1 LTGDSDRLACSEVLA
16 GCQAFSRLPL
26 SVRDLLSAFMFRQP
40 FQTGEVLMRQGEQGT
55 NLMVIGGGSAQV
67 VLRLPDG
74 SVRRLE
80 IVSRG
85 DIVGEMAL
93 LTRDPR
99 NADVVAL
106 EAGEAFVLSADL
118 FEVLTSRHPDISVV
132 LTDLLTERLGRQQI
146 DALGQKVLHG
156 YRVEECIGRG
166 GMATVYRA
174 VHEESGERV
183 ALKMMH
189 HRLVYDPDALARFQ
203 READIAES
211 LAHKNI
217 VAVYGR
223 FSDYKT
229 YFMVM
234 EFCDGPTLGRVI
246 REWGGLEEDA
256 VRAVI
261 GQLAQALTYLHDRDL
276 AHRDLKPSNVLLTRE
291 GRVKLAD
298 FGLARPVYA
307 RKLTL
312 RGVAVGTPAY
322 MAPEQIAGRSV
333 DSSVDIYALGCL
345 AYELLTGAGWR
356 RLQAG
361 RSRSTRTSSAP
372 ASRDRR
378 ARPKACSPR
387 AIGRTASLEKN
398 ELLRFARRFVV
409 DAQLRVVDPASES
422 TPGVIQPAPLHLVHA
437 DIQIDPTQELHHA
450 TAAYVVHDEL
460 RAAGSAQIEAHNRR
474 RVEWV
479 RHR

>member
-345 AYELLTGAGWR
+345 AYELLTGAPMFDEEELTALIYKKMKWE
-356 RLQAG
+356 L
-361 RSRSTRTSSAP
+361 P
-372 ASRDRR
+372 
-378 ARPKACSPR
+378 PR
-387 AIGRTASLEKN
+387 AEILEGLSEELYDVLRMSLSSRPEERRIRLAEIASW
-398 ELLRFARRFVV
+398 AQPVDTDVV
-409 DAQLRVVDPASES
+409 GPGIEGSEGS
-422 TPGVIQPAPLHLVHA
+422 TQSLQPPGHWPDSV
-437 DIQIDPTQELHHA
+437 T
-450 TAAYVVHDEL
+450 
-460 RAAGSAQIEAHNRR
+460 
-474 RVEWV
+474 
-479 RHR
+479 

>member
-1 LTGDSDRLACSEVLA
+1 MSGETDRLACSDVLA

-26 SVRDLLSAFMFRQP
+26 SVRDLLSAFMVRQS

-55 NLMVIGGGSAQV
+55 NLMVIGRGSAQV
-67 VLRLPDG
+67 TLRLPDG
-74 SVRRLE
+74 SERPLE

-99 NADVVAL
+99 TADVVAL
-106 EAGEAFVLSADL
+106 EAGEAFVLSADV

-132 LTDLLTERLGRQQI
+132 LTDLLTERFGRQQI

-166 GMATVYRA
+166 GMGTVYRA

-217 VAVYGR
+217 VRVYGR

-246 REWGGLEEDA
+246 REWGGLQEDA

-261 GQLAQALTYLHDRDL
+261 GQLAQALTYLHERDL
-276 AHRDLKPSNVLLTRE
+276 AHRDLKPSNVLLTHA

-322 MAPEQIAGRSV
+322 MAPEQIAGRNV

-345 AYELLTGAGWR
+345 AYELLTGAPMFDEEELTALIYKKMKWE
-356 RLQAG
+356 L
-361 RSRSTRTSSAP
+361 P
-372 ASRDRR
+372 
-378 ARPKACSPR
+378 PR
-387 AIGRTASLEKN
+387 AEILEDLSEELYDVLRMSLSSRPQE
-398 ELLRFARRFVV
+398 RRIRLAEIAGW
-409 DAQLRVVDPASES
+409 AQPLDTDLGGPGIEGSEGS
-422 TPGVIQPAPLHLVHA
+422 TQSLQPPDHWPDGV
-437 DIQIDPTQELHHA
+437 T
-450 TAAYVVHDEL
+450 
-460 RAAGSAQIEAHNRR
+460 
-474 RVEWV
+474 
-479 RHR
+479 